1 MKLADAAK
9 YLKEIDDEDRGR
21 VPPISGGGTI
31 STKQAAKELGVSV
44 SRVRQML
51 GGGGEKKHLDSE
63 KPQPGDRDHEIKLK
77 DVQQLKKNKPKKG
90 RPEKGGKD
98 KDDDSDGDKD

>member
-1 MKLADAAK
+1 MKLSEAAK

-31 STKQAAKELGVSV
+31 STKQAAKELGVTV

-51 GGGGEKKHLDSE
+51 GGGGEKKHLDKADGSTE
-63 KPQPGDRDHEIKLK
+63 PGSRDNEIKLK

-90 RPEKGGKD
+90 RPAKKGASKDSDDD
-98 KDDDSDGDKD
+98 KD